1 MSTKYLIR
9 ATIALAALGVAC
21 GQKPAAQSGSRAPA
35 STAAAPASGGT
46 RVEYITDPT
55 LNDMKAI
62 AVKVPAKWHF
72 QGVLYQGG
80 KCASMPFGVFRATS
94 PDGLSFVERMPEMG
108 WTWAEGPYSQ
118 FLTKD
123 CLPLTGPMKAQ
134 DLLKFMAAT
143 MKVQYVAD
151 DPVPA
156 EQRAAAQK
164 VWDDSDASMVS
175 RYAQMHVQ
183 PPKNTAELAQ
193 AFVSFQN
200 GTFAMKGTLA
210 VRVHC
215 VETHQAGMSGLSK
228 WSPGHP
234 VTVTT
239 GPPSTIHTCT
249 AAVRYAVAP
258 QNQFEAVMKPWLA
271 PGMGANG
278 GEQEWSNAWTQR
290 MLNQAQQMTA
300 EMNRVAAVQ
309 RQAQQQQFE
318 HDQAVRQQMHEQFLS
333 TLQRGT
339 DMSMA
344 RTQANMNARST
355 ATSDWVDYALDRQT
369 VRDPTTGQVSKVSSA
384 YSYTWVDSTGKNSYQ
399 TMSPNADPNGTL
411 GGTWTRQQV
420 VHGDGTNK

>member
-1 MSTKYLIR
+1 MSSRYLIR

-21 GQKPAAQSGSRAPA
+21 GQKPGAQSGSRAPA

-134 DLLKFMAAT
+134 DFLKFMAAT

-156 EQRAAAQK
+156 EQKAAAQK

-175 RYAQMHVQ
+175 RYAQMHMQ

>member
-1 MSTKYLIR
+1 MSSKYLIR
-9 ATIALAALGVAC
+9 ATIALAALGVACGQKPEAESGSPAPAATAAAAASGGTVRGRGTIALAALGVAC

-62 AVKVPAKWHF
+62 AVKFPAKWHF

-80 KCASMPFGVFRATS
+80 KCAGEPFGVFRATS
-94 PDGLSFVERMPEMG
+94 PDGLSFVERMPELG
-108 WTWAEGPYSQ
+108 WTGAEGPYSQ
-118 FLTKD
+118 FLPKD

-134 DLLKFMAAT
+134 DFLKFMAAT

-156 EQRAAAQK
+156 EQKAAAQK
-164 VWDDSDASMVS
+164 VWDESDASMVS

-193 AFVSFQN
+193 GFVSFQN
-200 GTFAMKGTLA
+200 GTFAMKGALA
-210 VRVHC
+210 VRIHC

-249 AAVRYAVAP
+249 AAVRYATAP

-271 PGMGANG
+271 PGLGANG
-278 GEQEWSNAWTQR
+278 GEPEWANAWSQR
-290 MLNQAQQMTA
+290 NTAQMQQMTA
-300 EMNRVAAVQ
+300 DMNRAAAAQ
-309 RQAQQQQFE
+309 RQA
-318 HDQAVRQQMHEQFLS
+318 EQIG
-333 TLQRGT
+333 RGHRLT
-339 DMSMA
+339 P
-344 RTQANMNARST
+344 
-355 ATSDWVDYALDRQT
+355 AT
-369 VRDPTTGQVSKVSSA
+369 
-384 YSYTWVDSTGKNSYQ
+384 
-399 TMSPNADPNGTL
+399 
-411 GGTWTRQQV
+411 
-420 VHGDGTNK
+420 